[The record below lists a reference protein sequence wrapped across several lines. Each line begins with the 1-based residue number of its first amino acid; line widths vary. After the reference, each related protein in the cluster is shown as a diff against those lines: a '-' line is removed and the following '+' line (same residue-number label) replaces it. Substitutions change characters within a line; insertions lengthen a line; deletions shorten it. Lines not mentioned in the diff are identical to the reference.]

1 MEFFIG
7 RPGNLVDVAHYLRQC
22 SISQRRQIPAVYRV
36 WSRNLDF
43 LQRPAQC
50 KR

>member
-1 MEFFIG
+1 MKAFIG

-22 SISQRRQIPAVYRV
+22 SISQRRQSPAMYRV

-43 LQRPAQC
+43 LSRTPPC
-50 KR
+50 KP